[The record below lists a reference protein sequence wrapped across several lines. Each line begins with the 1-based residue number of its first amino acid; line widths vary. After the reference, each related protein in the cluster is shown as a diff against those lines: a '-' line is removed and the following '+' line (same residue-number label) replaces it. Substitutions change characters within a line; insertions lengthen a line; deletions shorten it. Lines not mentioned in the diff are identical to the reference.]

1 MKNIQAVLFDL
12 DGTLADTAPDLGASL
27 NQLRQ
32 EEGLPAIPLPELR
45 KAASR
50 GVAGLLV
57 KSFANGASD
66 PQEREQFYES
76 LRQRFL
82 VFYEQR
88 LCDQVELFP
97 QARETLAFLSATSV
111 PWGVV
116 TNKMRYLAEPLMA
129 YLGILDG
136 AACAVYGDTT
146 PERKPKPEP
155 LLHAARCL
163 RIPAADCLY
172 VGDSIYDVQAAR
184 ASRML
189 AAIVSYGHESRD
201 ELAQEDGWVPLAC
214 LSELRSYW
222 PAKSSP

>member
-66 PQEREQFYES
+66 PQERKQFYES

-88 LCDQVELFP
+88 LCDQARLFP

-111 PWGVV
+111 PWS
-116 TNKMRYLAEPLMA
+116 PH
-129 YLGILDG
+129 
-136 AACAVYGDTT
+136 
-146 PERKPKPEP
+146 P
-155 LLHAARCL
+155 
-163 RIPAADCLY
+163 
-172 VGDSIYDVQAAR
+172 QF
-184 ASRML
+184 
-189 AAIVSYGHESRD
+189 
-201 ELAQEDGWVPLAC
+201 
-214 LSELRSYW
+214 
-222 PAKSSP
+222 SSPAGSSVSVP